1 MRYIITLILWIIIW
15 LYSATQLHYF
25 DLGAFVKQTVVTK
38 TEPISTGQ
46 IILEYLKISP
56 VKNIATLEVLTEHS
70 LIDDYFEDYK
80 VLDFDTPE
88 ELDRLISQMTISG
101 KVKVKAIYGY
111 TSEQIAQ
118 FQNPEQRW
126 EPKLLYYEI
135 IENNISDV
143 AAGIGISNNALVK
156 RVVNVVLQWIH
167 TKLREEFA
175 WNKQYIQ
182 QAKESAIQKFK

>member
-1 MRYIITLILWIIIW
+1 MKYWITLIIWIALGIIW
-15 LYSATQLHYF
+15 AIKLHYLDIDQF
-25 DLGAFVKQTVVTK
+25 LQQTIITK

-46 IILEYLKISP
+46 IILEYLKITP
-56 VKNIATLEVLTEHS
+56 VKNVATLEVFTEHS
-70 LIDDYFEDYK
+70 LIDDYFEDYR

-118 FQNPEQRW
+118 FESPSLRW

-135 IENNISDV
+135 IENNIADV
-143 AAGIGISNNALVK
+143 AAGIGISSNALVK

-175 WNKQYIQ
+175 WNKEYIS
-182 QAKESAIQKFK
+182 QAKQNAIEKFK

>member
-1 MRYIITLILWIIIW
+1 MKNIITLIVWIIIW
-15 LYSATQLHYF
+15 FYWAVQLHYF
-25 DLGAFVKQTVVTK
+25 DLHSFIKQTIVTK
-38 TEPISTGQ
+38 TEPMSTGQ
-46 IILEYLKISP
+46 IILEYLKITP
-56 VKNIATLEVLTEHS
+56 VKNVATLEVLTEHS

-101 KVKVKAIYGY
+101 KVTVKAIYGY
-111 TSEQIAQ
+111 TSDQIALLQ
-118 FQNPEQRW
+118 DPEQRW

-135 IENNISDV
+135 IENNIADV
-143 AAGIGISNNALVK
+143 AAGIGISSNALVK

-175 WNKQYIQ
+175 NNTEYKWKAKQN
-182 QAKESAIQKFK
+182 AIQKFK